1 MSKQKS
7 LPTGQLKRLSKFG
20 GLVSNV
26 LGNMAI
32 DGVKELSKGRLPA
45 LKDLMLTPQN
55 IANLA
60 ERLAQ
65 LRGAAMKMG
74 QVLSMDAGDL
84 LPPELAEVLA
94 MLRDN
99 AYVLPD
105 DQLNTALTEYLGEH
119 WESLFATFEK
129 TPFAAASI
137 GQVHKA
143 ILHSG
148 EIVAVKLQY
157 PGVAKSIHSDV
168 DNMGVLIKMSGLV
181 PENLDMTRVLLEVK
195 MQLIRESDYT
205 IEAAFLKRYQEL
217 LLTSD
222 DFVIPRIFPE
232 LSNSHILTMSLE
244 SGESIDTITSLPEC
258 ERKKVCESLVHLL
271 FREMFEFRL
280 MQTDPN
286 FANFMY
292 DESRQKI
299 VLLDFGATREIS
311 EDISEQYKLVAK
323 AILNNDMQ
331 RVVEIASELGFFI
344 QDFPA
349 SFRKQV
355 VDIMQ
360 IAAEPMQHDGDFD
373 FGATNVI
380 TKLREEAM
388 PLLSQRKYMG
398 TPPGDALFM
407 HRKIGGVFLLMMRA
421 KVKLNLR
428 AILEHYIQN

>member
-32 DGVKELSKGRLPA
+32 DGVKELSRGRVPA
-45 LKDLMLTPQN
+45 LKDLMLTPKN
-55 IANLA
+55 IANLT

-105 DQLNTALTEYLGEH
+105 DQLMSALIDYLGEN
-119 WESLFATFEK
+119 WESRFATFDK

-137 GQVHKA
+137 GQVHRA
-143 ILHSG
+143 TLHSG
-148 EIVAVKLQY
+148 EVVAVKLQY
-157 PGVAKSIHSDV
+157 PGVSTSIHSDV
-168 DNMGVLIKMSGLV
+168 DNMGVLIKMSGLI
-181 PENLDMTRVLLEVK
+181 PENLDMTRILLEVK
-195 MQLIRESDYT
+195 MQLIREADYT
-205 IEAAFLKRYQEL
+205 IEAAFLRRYQTL
-217 LLTSD
+217 LSGSD
-222 DFVIPRIFPE
+222 NFVVPRMFSE
-232 LSNSHILTMSLE
+232 LSNNHVLTMTME
-244 SGESIDTITSLPEC
+244 SGDSIERITHLPES
-258 ERKKVCESLVHLL
+258 ETKNVCEALIHLL

-299 VLLDFGATREIS
+299 VLLDFGATRDIAEEIS
-311 EDISEQYKLVAK
+311 NQYKLVAR
-323 AILNNDMQ
+323 AIVDGNFQ
-331 RVVEIASELGFFI
+331 RVVDIACELGFFVE
-344 QDFPA
+344 DLPD

-355 VDIMQ
+355 VDIMA
-360 IAAEPMQHDGDFD
+360 IAAEPMQYEGDFD
-373 FGATNVI
+373 FGSTNVI
-380 TKLREEAM
+380 GKLRDEAM
-388 PLLSQRKYMG
+388 PLMSERKYMG

-407 HRKIGGVFLLMMRA
+407 HRKIGGMFLLLMRA

-428 AILEHYIQN
+428 AILEQYI